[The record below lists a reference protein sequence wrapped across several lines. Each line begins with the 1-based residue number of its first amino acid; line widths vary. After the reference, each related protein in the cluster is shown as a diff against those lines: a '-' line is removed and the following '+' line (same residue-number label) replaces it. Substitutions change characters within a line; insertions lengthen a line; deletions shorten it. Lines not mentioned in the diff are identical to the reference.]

1 MRNHVAGTQQ
11 NLTKPD
17 ESNSVASHYA
27 TFIYSNSAYASLTIM
42 TGPQQ
47 EWDNEEEAAE
57 EEGGEGARYV
67 VYEEEIVETQEV
79 EVCAARCEQL
89 GCHCS
94 YRHRPGMHCIHAQ
107 LRSLRR
113 CPAASIPSRLRC
125 VLSPQQRAA

>member
-1 MRNHVAGTQQ
+1 MCNHVACTQQ

-27 TFIYSNSAYASLTIM
+27 TFICSNPACASLTIM

-79 EVCAARCEQL
+79 EV
-89 GCHCS
+89 
-94 YRHRPGMHCIHAQ
+94 
-107 LRSLRR
+107 
-113 CPAASIPSRLRC
+113 
-125 VLSPQQRAA
+125 